1 MGSGTVLG
9 NPAVPCGF
17 VLAPQ
22 SHFGERGMN
31 AVADDPAIPKPQ
43 FVDALRASLTRPLR
57 PKAID
62 DIHPGAGD
70 RLQNLPG
77 RLL

>member
-1 MGSGTVLG
+1 MLG
-9 NPAVPCGF
+9 NPAVPGGF

-31 AVADDPAIPKPQ
+31 TVANDPAIPKPE
-43 FVDALRASLTRPLR
+43 FVDAVWACLTRPLG

-62 DIHPGAGD
+62 NIHSGAGNG
-70 RLQNLPG
+70 LQNLPG

>member
-1 MGSGTVLG
+1 MAH
-9 NPAVPCGF
+9 NPTVPCGF

-31 AVADDPAIPKPQ
+31 AVANDPAIPKPE
-43 FVDALRASLTRPLR
+43 FVDAVWACLTRPLG
-57 PKAID
+57 PEAID

-70 RLQNLPG
+70 GLQNLPG